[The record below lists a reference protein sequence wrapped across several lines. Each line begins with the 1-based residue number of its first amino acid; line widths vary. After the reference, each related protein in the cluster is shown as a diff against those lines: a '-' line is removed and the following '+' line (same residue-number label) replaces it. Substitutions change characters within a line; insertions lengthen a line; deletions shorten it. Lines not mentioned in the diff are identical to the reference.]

1 MHLVPTDHQ
10 HYSVLLCSEMYKQ
23 YFHDQFKLH
32 ALPGIPFHCQEEMA
46 KLINLI
52 QIFKVLQ
59 NWVQLQYSLLT
70 RRMNFTNRRM
80 NFTKVKSIPGV
91 QFFCGPPSQKL
102 RASFGLT
109 VACLEPVRGGGGHGC
124 I

>member
-1 MHLVPTDHQ
+1 
-10 HYSVLLCSEMYKQ
+10 
-23 YFHDQFKLH
+23 
-32 ALPGIPFHCQEEMA
+32 MA

-109 VACLEPVRGGGGHGC
+109 VACLEPVRGGGAWLHLKQSYFKRKAYYAISIISEC
-124 I
+124 AFVLIKIHHFR